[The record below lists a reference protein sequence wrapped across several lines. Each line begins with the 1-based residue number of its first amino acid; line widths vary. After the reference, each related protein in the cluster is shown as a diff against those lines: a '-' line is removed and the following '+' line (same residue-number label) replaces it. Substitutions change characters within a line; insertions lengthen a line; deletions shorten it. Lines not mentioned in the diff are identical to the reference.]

1 MKLKRI
7 FPLLIAVLALMT
19 SCAEEPIVTL
29 LDEIQVSSSYVS
41 IPVEGGSD
49 TITVTAKDSW
59 TVEKVFIMLN
69 DSVVKDSIS
78 WLTISS
84 SAGAAG
90 ESTLIFTAASTLN
103 GRKAEVLLKVGD
115 KTQIINIIQGLSKAA
130 EATAAEVN
138 AAPDGKTFR
147 IKGVCTKIVNTLYGN
162 WYLTDNTGSVYIYGT
177 LDAKGG
183 TKNFLSLKLD
193 VGDEVTIEGPK
204 GSHKGAP
211 QMVNVSVIS
220 INKSLVKVDSVKNA
234 TLAAEGGEFTAY
246 LKSKGQGVSV
256 DIPEDAKS
264 WLSILSVQQ
273 NGIEVVVK
281 FKASENTGGDR
292 NTNIKFSTSDGEKSS
307 STTTTVTQKGAIIE
321 ASIADFITAA
331 NKTTQYRLKAV
342 ISSISDAAKGR
353 FYIKDFSGEVYVYN
367 MAGFQALGLKAG
379 DIVTIVGK
387 YDVYNGTHEL
397 VSATIESSKSVSVA
411 TIAEMLTK
419 SDNAND
425 YFMVTGVIKS
435 IASDYHGNMTLQDGS
450 SEMYMYGCFPGYG
463 ATGDFRKNLVVTKG
477 LKVGD
482 TLTVIATKGSY
493 QGNPQLVNSFY
504 FSHVSA
510 Q

>member
-7 FPLLIAVLALMT
+7 FPFIIATLVLLT
-19 SCAEEPIVTL
+19 SCADEAAMTL

-115 KTQIINIIQGLSKAA
+115 KTQIINIIQGLSKAV

-138 AAPDGKTFR
+138 AGPDGKTFR
-147 IKGVCTKIVNTLYGN
+147 IKGVCTKIENTLYGN

-177 LDAKGG
+177 LDSKGG
-183 TKNFLSLKLD
+183 TKNFSSLKLD

-204 GSHKGAP
+204 GSYKGAP

-273 NGIEVVVK
+273 NGIEIVVK